1 MRSERGS
8 ATDGEKTKEK
18 KEKDRQ
24 GKREVIVEGGM
35 KGARKDKGK
44 KWRRL
49 WRGSARERKGKRDV

>member
-1 MRSERGS
+1 MRRERGS

-35 KGARKDKGK
+35 KGARERQGK
-44 KWRRL
+44 KMEETVAW
-49 WRGSARERKGKRDV
+49 